1 MAYVAESYYDDL
13 LTLYMDELSDGEFN
27 VEVVKNGEEV
37 VCRSKI
43 VFEDIRTEK

>member
-1 MAYVAESYYDDL
+1 MAYVAESYYDDV
-13 LTLYMDELSDGEFN
+13 LTFLMDEVNGTEYN

-43 VFEDIRTEK
+43 IFENYN